1 MLGRLQEGDKG
12 QSMNTLRPQWPY
24 PGARWWK
31 VDFHAHTPASKDW
44 HNATDPSPQ
53 PTAEQWLLKY
63 MEAEVDCVV
72 IADHNSGS
80 WVDSLKDAYE
90 RLKANTPAGFRELYL
105 FPGVEISVSGG
116 FHLLGILDLDKRTC
130 DIDKL
135 LGKVDYGG
143 TSGES
148 DGVTRKSAL
157 EVIGSVADCGLAI
170 PAHADG
176 PKGLLHVDNSGRARA
191 MQDPTTLQQLF
202 DGGRVIAAEI
212 VNPQTRKPQ
221 IYVDAKCQWTE
232 VLGSDSHSLHSDPL
246 PGSRFTW
253 VKMARP
259 ALEGLR
265 LALLDGSGFS
275 IRRSDDPEPFDPFN
289 LPTHFIESVEISEAR
304 YMGRGVPQK
313 LQFHPWFNALV
324 GGRGTGKSTVVHAL
338 RLAFRRQGELRD
350 LPPESEARSTFER
363 FVKAPQGRSDEE
375 GALDYRSAQKTEILV
390 RLAREGAP
398 YRLRWRQDATGTA
411 VEEGGTR
418 SWRPSLSQSVAGER
432 FPLRMFSQ
440 GQIASLA
447 GEDQQALLKVVDE
460 SAGIMSA
467 HAVVEDSVQ
476 RFLALRAQVRELDSK
491 LKARDDVKVAL
502 EDVKRKLASFEGR
515 QHAEILKAYQLRS
528 RQNRELDRQT
538 RRVDEIAGRLLLV
551 ARELSTEDVPQGTFD
566 PQDSVDRE
574 ALAAVNRLH
583 AAVAEAVSVV
593 QKAGDGLAM
602 VAKHE
607 REVLAT
613 STWHTAFLGAAES
626 YGQLTEELR
635 KQGVGDP
642 SEYGKLVQERQRI
655 EGELSQLDSLQK
667 ERDKIATLAT
677 SQRQRVRD
685 DRRRLSLLRSGF
697 LTSTLASN
705 PYVRIDLLPYGRD
718 LRAVERS
725 IREII
730 GVMDDRFTED
740 LLVFHDDGSRSGLV
754 PGLLDNLSDDP
765 KSAATEIEQRLDSLG
780 GRLERAC
787 AGRGDFGGH
796 FNNFLQR
803 ELAKR
808 PETLDRLLVWSP
820 EDGLRVEYSRRG
832 DGTDFQSIHQASAG
846 QRAAA
851 MLAFLLAHG
860 TEPLVLD
867 QPEDDLDNHLIY
879 DLVVQQIR
887 SNKLRRQMIVVTHN
901 PNIVVNGDAEMLHAF
916 DFTKGQCRVV
926 KAGSLQEQDMR
937 DEVCRVMEGG
947 REAFERR
954 YRRLGREN

>member
-1 MLGRLQEGDKG
+1 
-12 QSMNTLRPQWPY
+12 MNTLRPQWPY

-44 HNATDPSPQ
+44 HNTTDPSPQ

-63 MEAEVDCVV
+63 MEADVDCVV
-72 IADHNSGS
+72 IADHNSGA
-80 WVDSLKDAYE
+80 WIDSLKDVYE
-90 RLKANTPAGFRELYL
+90 RLKANPPAGFRELSL
-105 FPGVEISVSGG
+105 FPGVEVSVSGG
-116 FHLLGILDLDKRTC
+116 FHLLAILDLDKTTC
-130 DIDKL
+130 DIDQL
-135 LGKVDYGG
+135 LGKVDYDG
-143 TSGES
+143 TPGTS

-157 EVIGSVADCGLAI
+157 EVIEAVANCGLAV
-170 PAHADG
+170 PAHADQ
-176 PKGLLHVDNSGRARA
+176 PKGLLHLDNSSRACA
-191 MQDPTTLQQLF
+191 IQDPMTLQRLF

-212 VNPQTRKPQ
+212 VNSQTRKPQ

-275 IRRSDDPEPFDPFN
+275 IRRSDDPEPFDPFK
-289 LPTHFIESVEISEAR
+289 LPTHFIESIEISEAR
-304 YMGRGVPQK
+304 YMGRGGPQK

-338 RLAFRRQGELRD
+338 RLAFRRQGDLRD
-350 LPPESEARSTFER
+350 LPQESEPRGTFER
-363 FVKAPQGRSDEE
+363 FVKVPQSRSDEE
-375 GALDYRSAQKTEILV
+375 GALDYRSTQKTEILV
-390 RLAREGAP
+390 TLAREGAP

-411 VEEGGTR
+411 VEEGVTR
-418 SWRPSLSQSVAGER
+418 NWQPSQSQSVAAER

-460 SAGIMSA
+460 SAGTMSA
-467 HAVVEDSVQ
+467 HAVVEDSER
-476 RFLALRAQVRELDSK
+476 RFLALRAQVRELDYK
-491 LKARDDVKVAL
+491 FKARDDVKVAL

-515 QHAEILKAYQLRS
+515 QHAEILNVYQLRS
-528 RQNRELDRQT
+528 RQNRELDRQI
-538 RRVDEIAGRLLLV
+538 RRVEEIAGRLLTE
-551 ARELSTEDVPQGTFD
+551 ARELSTEDVPQGIFD
-566 PQDSVDRE
+566 PQDSVAGE
-574 ALAAVNRLH
+574 ALAAIERLH
-583 AAVAEAVSVV
+583 AAVAEAASAV
-593 QKAGDGLAM
+593 QRAGDGLAM
-602 VAKHE
+602 LAKHE

-613 STWHTAFLGAAES
+613 SAWHTAFMGAADS
-626 YGQLTEELR
+626 YAQLTEELR
-635 KQGVGDP
+635 KQGVADP
-642 SEYGKLVQERQRI
+642 REYGELVQQRQRI
-655 EGELSQLDSLQK
+655 EGELSRLDSLQK
-667 ERDKIATLAT
+667 ERDKIAALAT
-677 SQRQRVRD
+677 SQRQRIRE
-685 DRRRLSLLRSGF
+685 DRRTLSLLRSNF
-697 LTSTLASN
+697 LTNTLATN

-718 LRAVERS
+718 LRAIERS
-725 IREII
+725 LREIL
-730 GVMDDRFTED
+730 GAMDDRFNKD
-740 LLVFHDDGSRSGLV
+740 ILVLDDDGSCRGLV
-754 PGLLDNLSDDP
+754 PELLHNLPVDP
-765 KSAATEIEQRLDSLG
+765 QSAATKIEQRLDSLG
-780 GRLERAC
+780 ERFERAC

-796 FNNFLQR
+796 FNNYLQG
-803 ELAKR
+803 EFAKR
-808 PETLDRLLVWSP
+808 PEILDRLLVWSP
-820 EDGLRVEYSRRG
+820 EDGLRVQYSRRG

-860 TEPLVLD
+860 VEPLVLD

-916 DFTKGQCRVV
+916 DFRNGQCRVV